1 MSNGVDIV
9 SNLNDQ
15 QLAIVEAPPQENM
28 VVIAG
33 AGTGKT
39 RVIVSRIQRLI
50 AQGYARPG
58 QILAI
63 SFSKDA
69 RKELEQRFQREIPY
83 GKEIHSGTFNSLG
96 WTILKQFSQESQLSP
111 NTRLLEDREIF
122 RELHASLKKQYDL
135 NFRMYAQEDSHFQ
148 DFSSNAAAHHN
159 DCDQGLYKALYEAW
173 QAVSQRQSLESKS
186 DLDLPVIPQVH
197 LAQAWNWLLSPS
209 LKPDLDSQIAQF
221 EALKNL
227 PEFSLSVDTLF
238 KTYKYL
244 LTRLWNGLDKAQ
256 DFSLAQQW
264 KLSLILNNGALDVCA
279 SCWRE
284 LTLWFKQRELLGE
297 EYQTMVS
304 EPQRTLFSIQELDDY
319 VCKRKEDGAMPRI
332 GYGKLQY
339 YKKNLQTAWLRGHP
353 CDLIRLKLAASD
365 KLSAKLQCPFGK
377 DLNATLAE
385 VFLQKENEAA
395 QVATASEIKFDADS
409 ALEQSKPKHHI
420 FSIKQSKAI
429 APRNLQAIAKSCSCE
444 FCPYFLDWYELFFA
458 IYEEWRETG
467 FFLDFAEQINRAVRL
482 MLRNEQV
489 RYQVQQRYKYIFV
502 DEFQDTNSMQFK
514 MLEMMKTSPQYS
526 VQSQNYACVVGDDDQ
541 AIYGWRGADYSYLMR
556 CLDLFNIPKQQY
568 KILSINYRSHQNILN
583 LANYLI
589 GSNQTRLVS
598 KRLLCP
604 SAYAYEHNH
613 PDVQVGYDSSSP
625 RVNIVGIEDYS
636 LEGIAIAQAI
646 QYLHDVLLVPYH
658 EIAVLYRLNYLS
670 APIEFALMS
679 EQIPFSIKEQS
690 FSYRTP
696 IKHAMAALRLALD
709 PEDDEAFII
718 LCHCLYRS
726 NANKPLEALLKLQD
740 SLDSTKSDKASKSF
754 KEAKVFKGAR
764 DSKTEQSLE
773 QSLPAFNQDQFGKVQ
788 RGAMRTFRN
797 VTPPQEL
804 ESLYSKGKKGTKDL
818 KFQDFCQHALEDI
831 QHRKRPSLYSLLKM
845 NADGAFKKGP
855 KPVKDDKL
863 KFFDRLVLKID
874 EIQSWNT
881 MQATSKLLE
890 WILEQTGVNDVYAK
904 QEQSNPDAE
913 SNFSREELANLM
925 QFMALGDMLDASESN
940 VVNQLASQIK
950 AQAQAPAQT
959 QDPNSM
965 QSPVAGSVK
974 IQGLAQVSAQAQ
986 SPDSD
991 SAQTDV
997 NQPDK
1002 AYEHADPHLDSS
1014 QKEDPARKAALK
1026 RANAIRA
1033 EQLRAELNSDPI
1045 ASTELGSASELWVA
1059 QRMRFRKLLLMLDSD
1074 CHAPWADACR
1084 EHLNYTPT
1092 QSRSQDKVQLLSI
1105 HASKGREFKAVL
1117 LLGCERT
1124 ILPHQKRSGI
1134 ESLEEERRLAYV
1146 AFTRAKR
1153 WLFVTF
1159 CRNRAMLSGK
1169 DRDTGR
1175 SEFLYDVLDPWQK
1188 LPSEQRP
1195 YRSFWLKPESFSKGN
1210 PWYGQIDH

>member
-1 MSNGVDIV
+1 MSDGVDIV

-15 QLAIVEAPPQENM
+15 QLAIVEASPQENM

-50 AQGYARPG
+50 SQGYARPG

-83 GKEIHSGTFNSLG
+83 GKDINSGTFNSLG

-111 NTRLLEDREIF
+111 NMRLLEDREIF
-122 RELHASLKKQYDL
+122 RDLQASLKKQYEL
-135 NFRMYAQEDSHFQ
+135 NFRMYAQEDAHYQ
-148 DFSSNAAAHHN
+148 DFSSSAAAHHN
-159 DCDQGLYKALYEAW
+159 DCDQELYKALYEAW
-173 QAVSQRQSLESKS
+173 QAVSQGKSLESNS
-186 DLDLPVIPQVH
+186 DLELPVVPQVH

-244 LTRLWNGLDKAQ
+244 LTRLWNGLDRAH

-284 LTLWFKQRELLGE
+284 LMLWFKQRELLGV

-304 EPQRTLFSIQELDDY
+304 EPQRKFFSIQELYDY

-339 YKKNLQTAWLRGHP
+339 YKKNLQTAWQCGHP
-353 CDLIRLKLAASD
+353 CDLIRLKQVASN
-365 KLSAKLQCPFGK
+365 KLSDKLQCPFGK
-377 DLNATLAE
+377 DINASLAD
-385 VFLQKENEAA
+385 VFLQNENAAANEAT
-395 QVATASEIKFDADS
+395 VSEGKFDAGT
-409 ALEQSKPKHHI
+409 AAELNKPKYI
-420 FSIKQSKAI
+420 LFSVKQSKTLSS
-429 APRNLQAIAKSCSCE
+429 RNLKLFSQSCSCE

-467 FFLDFAEQINRAVRL
+467 LFLDFAEQINRAVRL

-514 MLEMMKTSPQYS
+514 MLEMMKTSPQYP
-526 VQSQNYACVVGDDDQ
+526 VQAQNYACVVGDDDQ

-556 CLDLFNIPKQQY
+556 CLNLFNIPEQHY

-589 GSNQTRLVS
+589 GSNQTRLVN

-613 PDVQVGYDSSSP
+613 ADVQVGYDASSP

-740 SLDSTKSDKASKSF
+740 SLDSTKSDKDSKSL
-754 KEAKVFKGAR
+754 KGAKAFNGAR
-764 DSKTEQSLE
+764 DAQPDQPLE
-773 QSLPAFNQDQFGKVQ
+773 QSLPVFNQEQFGKVQ
-788 RGAMRTFRN
+788 RRAMRTFRN
-797 VTPPQEL
+797 VTPPQDL

-845 NADGAFKKGP
+845 NAEGAFKKGP
-855 KPVKDDKL
+855 KPIKDDKL
-863 KFFDRLVLKID
+863 KFFDRLVLQID

-881 MQATSKLLE
+881 MQATSKILD
-890 WILEQTGVNDVYAK
+890 WILEQTGVNQVYAK
-904 QEQSNPDAE
+904 QEKSNPGAE
-913 SNFSREELANLM
+913 SNFSREDLANLM
-925 QFMALGDMLDASESN
+925 QFVALGDMLDASESN
-940 VVNQLASQIK
+940 VVNQLASQI
-950 AQAQAPAQT
+950 QAQEQAQSS
-959 QDPNSM
+959 DSD
-965 QSPVAGSVK
+965 AD
-974 IQGLAQVSAQAQ
+974 SAQAK
-986 SPDSD
+986 
-991 SAQTDV
+991 AQV
-997 NQPDK
+997 QPGK
-1002 AYEHADPHLDSS
+1002 AYEQSDLHLDSS
-1014 QKEDPARKAALK
+1014 PKEDPARQAALK
-1026 RANAIRA
+1026 RANALRA

-1045 ASTELGSASELWVA
+1045 ASTELGSSSDLWVA
-1059 QRMRFRKLLLMLDSD
+1059 QRMHFRKLLLMLDSD

-1084 EHLNYTPT
+1084 EHFNYTLV

-1124 ILPHQKRSGI
+1124 ILPYQKRNVV
-1134 ESLEEERRLAYV
+1134 EHMEEERRLAYV

-1175 SEFLYDVLDPWQK
+1175 SEFLYDVLDPCQK

-1195 YRSFWLKPESFSKGN
+1195 YRSFWLKPESFSHGN
-1210 PWYGQIDH
+1210 PWYGQIDP